1 MMAADHQGGYT
12 MSDNR
17 LDTAATAAPSRDEEW
32 TRWYVLLVM
41 VGVYALSIADRY
53 VISTLLEPIRIELQ
67 LTDSGIA
74 FLTGTALALFYV
86 LFGFPLSWLID
97 RYSRRNIIA
106 ISVIVWSAMTTA
118 SGLAMNYWQLLVSR
132 IGVGVGEAGGTP
144 GASSILS
151 DYFPASQR
159 PMALTIF
166 ALGASIGAW
175 IGADVAGQLADAYGW
190 RTVFL
195 LLGIPGVV
203 FGLLIF
209 LTVQEPKRGQL
220 DRNKSEVSPSFGATF
235 KYLLQQRSA
244 VHVMLGSALTALWG
258 WGLIWWTP
266 TFLVRNFGMTAGE
279 AGIFTGPMH
288 LIGGSLATLF
298 TAWLVA
304 QRSMIDPRRVVWLMG
319 IVVGIATVVSYFIYT
334 SQSIETI
341 RILLWIFI
349 PSIYFYIGPC
359 FGLLNNLA
367 EPRMRAMFCAFT
379 LFAAN
384 VGNLIIAPQ
393 LVGLLSDHYIAGG
406 MDNAQSLRT
415 AMLWLV
421 PTGLWATFH
430 YFWSARQIVA
440 DQTRATGID
449 PLAATRTL

>member
-1 MMAADHQGGYT
+1 MVK
-12 MSDNR
+12 SDS
-17 LDTAATAAPSRDEEW
+17 TAPATESVTAPTPHDSGW
-32 TRWYVLLVM
+32 VRWYVLLVM

-53 VISTLLEPIRIELQ
+53 VISTLLEPIRLELQ

-106 ISVIVWSAMTTA
+106 VSVIVWSAMTTA
-118 SGLAMNYWQLLVSR
+118 SGLALNYWQLLVSR

-159 PMALTIF
+159 PMALTVF

-175 IGADVAGQLADAYGW
+175 VGADVAGQLADAYGW
-190 RTVFL
+190 RQVFL
-195 LLGIPGVV
+195 WLGIPGVI
-203 FGLLIF
+203 FGVLIF
-209 LTVQEPKRGQL
+209 FTIREPKRGQL
-220 DRNKSEVSPSFGATF
+220 DLNKSEDSPSFAATF

-244 VHVMLGSALTALWG
+244 IHVMLGSALTALWG
-258 WGLIWWTP
+258 WGLVWWTP
-266 TFLVRNFGMTAGE
+266 TFLIRNFGLTAGE
-279 AGIFTGPMH
+279 AGVLTGPMH
-288 LIGGSLATLF
+288 LWGGSLATLF

-304 QRSMIDPRRVVWLMG
+304 RPSMIDPRRVVWLMG
-319 IVVGIATVVSYFIYT
+319 AVIGISTVVSWFIYT
-334 SQSIETI
+334 SDSLQTIE
-341 RILLWIFI
+341 LLFWIFI

-379 LFAAN
+379 LFVAN

-393 LVGLLSDHYIAGG
+393 LVGLLSDHYISTG

-430 YFWSARQIVA
+430 YFWAARQIVA
-440 DQTRATGID
+440 DQTRATGIN
-449 PLAATRTL
+449 PLAEARAP